1 MTKLI
6 SICVIAFAA
15 AVFATSGLAQGVRV
29 AISVGVND
37 YPGKDYDLYRA
48 VNDADAVA
56 QTFLEMGYA
65 SYSLFDVTLDE
76 FAYEMDGA
84 LNNLSQDDEVVFF
97 FSGHGVNYAGA
108 NAIVFAD
115 DRQVYVEDILNRIQ
129 EAGVRTTVLILD
141 ACRSYAAPEM
151 TTRSRDAT
159 LGPSFTNSTPAAR
172 GSFILYSA
180 GSGQFAYDGTDE
192 DPDPNSLFTRELIDL
207 LPTPGMSIQELA
219 LSLRHNVEAVAA
231 EFGVR
236 QTPAYYDEIVGE
248 FSFARLSSGA
258 NDTASPL
265 GSRSQGACE
274 ASDMINSI
282 ITSGVNEKTS
292 NCP

>member
-1 MTKLI
+1 MTTFMRT
-6 SICVIAFAA
+6 IAFAL
-15 AVFATSGLAQGVRV
+15 AVSVLGTSGFAQGLRV
-29 AISVGVND
+29 AISVGIND
-37 YPGKDYDLYRA
+37 YPGEEYDLYRA

-56 QTFLEMGYA
+56 QTFHEMGYA
-65 SYSLFDVTLDE
+65 SYGLFDVTIDD
-76 FAYEMDGA
+76 FAYELDGI
-84 LNNLSQDDEVVFF
+84 LTNLSQDDEVVFF

-115 DRQVYVEDILNRIQ
+115 DEQVYVEDILNRIQ

-151 TTRSRDAT
+151 TTRSRDVGV
-159 LGPSFTNSTPAAR
+159 GPSFTNTTPAAR

-180 GSGQFAYDGTDE
+180 GSGQFAYDGSEE

-219 LSLRHNVEAVAA
+219 LGLRRNVEAVAA

-248 FSFARLSSGA
+248 FSFAGLSPDESGDA
-258 NDTASPL
+258 P
-265 GSRSQGACE
+265 SRGPRNEDACE
-274 ASDMINSI
+274 GADRINAI
-282 ITSGVNEKTS
+282 ITSSLNEVDPV
-292 NCP
+292 CQ